1 MPVKC
6 QGLVPLNDKNSVVV
20 SFISMYM
27 FVHLTQLQYRL
38 VVRYHSKVGF
48 FPYFVNELLVF
59 YKSVGN
65 SFMED
70 LMP

>member
-6 QGLVPLNDKNSVVV
+6 QGLVPLTDNNSVVV

-38 VVRYHSKVGF
+38 VVRLHSKVGF
-48 FPYFVNELLVF
+48 FSLFC
-59 YKSVGN
+59 K
-65 SFMED
+65 
-70 LMP
+70 